1 MNEGAKITLLDGS
14 SADSSLFSMMP
25 TTMDHWVS
33 ESSTP
38 EFSIDFDE
46 PVKILDVVLKPKFVV
61 SNAPSE
67 FMQSREEE
75 EGPAGVFEGRE
86 PENFSFKNFDLTE
99 GGRLEP
105 DMMGASFKN
114 IT

>member
-1 MNEGAKITLLDGS
+1 MDEVAKITLSDDS
-14 SADSSLFSMMP
+14 SMVSSLFSMMP
-25 TTMDHWVS
+25 RTMDHW
-33 ESSTP
+33 ESQSFTP

-75 EGPAGVFEGRE
+75 EGPYGVFEGRE
-86 PENFSFKNFDLTE
+86 PENFNFKNFDLSE
-99 GGRLEP
+99 GYRLEP
-105 DMMGASFKN
+105 DMMVPSFKDV
-114 IT
+114 T